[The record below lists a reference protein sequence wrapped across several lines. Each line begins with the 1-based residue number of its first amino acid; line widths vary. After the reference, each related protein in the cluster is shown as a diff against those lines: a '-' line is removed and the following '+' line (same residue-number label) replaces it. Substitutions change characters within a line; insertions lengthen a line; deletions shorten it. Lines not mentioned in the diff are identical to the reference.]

1 MLSVSLTQ
9 EARVS
14 LLQKVIA
21 PRLLALQ
28 YLHCFRS
35 LFQIRDAR
43 AAQRGHSKIEEQES
57 FSFA

>member
-14 LLQKVIA
+14 LLQVVA

-35 LFQIRDAR
+35 LFQIRDVR